1 MLLPN
6 KVVMIQGVG
15 PGLGRQLALAAAR
28 EGADVALAAR
38 TSATL
43 EKVAADVRAAG
54 RRAVVVPTDIVD
66 RAQCDRF
73 VERTLAEYGRID
85 ALINSAMTHYT
96 HPFESADLD
105 AWRRVMEVNFF
116 GYLNMT
122 QAVIPAMKSQGG
134 GAIVMVN
141 TKEVRAPAFHGI
153 GAYASSKGA
162 LAAATRCL
170 AQELAPSGIRVNQA
184 YVGIMWG
191 PPVQGLVAEL
201 AAERGVSAAQVK
213 ADLEALIP
221 LGRMPEDRECADT
234 ILFLASD
241 HARVVIGASFDVNGG
256 QVLGV

>member
-1 MLLPN
+1 MLLEN

-38 TSATL
+38 SAPTL
-43 EKVAADVRAAG
+43 EKVAAEVRASG
-54 RRAVVVPTDIVD
+54 RRAIAVPTDIAD
-66 RAQCDRF
+66 RAQCDHFLELTVREF
-73 VERTLAEYGRID
+73 GRVD
-85 ALINSAMTHYT
+85 ALINSAMIHYT
-96 HPFESADLD
+96 HPFESANLD
-105 AWRRVMEVNFF
+105 EWRRVMEVNFF
-116 GYLNMT
+116 GYLNVT
-122 QAVIPAMKSQGG
+122 QAVIPVMKELGG

-141 TKEVRAPAFHGI
+141 TKEVRQPAFPGI
-153 GAYASSKGA
+153 GAYVSSKGA

-170 AQELAPSGIRVNQA
+170 AQELAPHNIRVNQA

-201 AAERGVSAAQVK
+201 AERRGVSPDQVK
-213 ADLEALIP
+213 ADLETLIP
-221 LGRMPEDRECADT
+221 LGRMPEDRECANT

-241 HARVVIGASFDVNGG
+241 YANVVIGASFDVNGG